1 MHPSEWKKQM
11 AAARASASRKMV
23 FFTNALTKLVPI
35 AAPGLGTM
43 GVTDDWIL
51 LVDPVTITGW
61 TTEQAAAVLL
71 HEIAHPLRD
80 HSGRCRSMCANA
92 ELFNRA
98 GDREINDDLVAAKLD
113 LPGKPLLPSQI
124 NAPNGRT
131 AEEYYRIELELLK
144 KQPPPPKKKKG
155 ADDGE
160 GQSGEGQPG
169 GEQDGEEE
177 GKEGQGESK
186 PGGKEPKDGQG
197 QGSGS
202 GDEEPKD
209 WSEGGKQPGPGWC
222 GSAAGRKLKHEPNG
236 KSKDGKPIGR
246 SQLEV
251 QNIRRQVAEAIKEQ
265 AAKNKGNVPGGWQRW
280 ADEILK
286 PPKIRWEN
294 ELARALR
301 GTMATVKG
309 NCDYSRSRPSRR
321 QGAIGWGVG
330 KPILS
335 GMVSPKPK
343 VLIIG
348 DTSGSMGTE
357 ELSMIVRE
365 SNGILQAVGTSAD
378 FAACDAKLHVL
389 RKCKS
394 WKQIAES
401 LVGGGG
407 TDFRP
412 PFVEALKMR
421 PKPDI
426 IVFIT
431 DGMGPAPETPPPG
444 IHTIWV
450 IVGGYG
456 KAPCEWGKHIIIES
470 QEKAEAA

>member
-1 MHPSEWKKQM
+1 M
-11 AAARASASRKMV
+11 
-23 FFTNALTKLVPI
+23 
-35 AAPGLGTM
+35 
-43 GVTDDWIL
+43 
-51 LVDPVTITGW
+51 
-61 TTEQAAAVLL
+61 
-71 HEIAHPLRD
+71 
-80 HSGRCRSMCANA
+80 
-92 ELFNRA
+92 
-98 GDREINDDLVAAKLD
+98 
-113 LPGKPLLPSQI
+113 
-124 NAPNGRT
+124 
-131 AEEYYRIELELLK
+131 
-144 KQPPPPKKKKG
+144 
-155 ADDGE
+155 
-160 GQSGEGQPG
+160 
-169 GEQDGEEE
+169 
-177 GKEGQGESK
+177 
-186 PGGKEPKDGQG
+186 
-197 QGSGS
+197 
-202 GDEEPKD
+202 
-209 WSEGGKQPGPGWC
+209 
-222 GSAAGRKLKHEPNG
+222 
-236 KSKDGKPIGR
+236 
-246 SQLEV
+246 

-321 QGAIGWGVG
+321 QGAIGWGPG
-330 KPILS
+330 KPIIS

-365 SNGILQAVGTSAD
+365 SNGILQAVGSSAD

-394 WKQIAES
+394 WKQIAQS

-450 IVGGYG
+450 IVNGYG
-456 KAPCEWGKHIIIES
+456 KAPCEWGKHIIIS
-470 QEKAEAA
+470 TKPAETA